1 MAINPAEITTIR
13 VGELPVGDI
22 TLESKLPI
30 ENGTD
35 LEQVTGQQLV
45 DFINVNS
52 NAFQFEV
59 RDLIVNQAYIDTNFD
74 STGLGILIMDGWAIC
89 NGQNGTPVLDGLVRI
104 SYGTNYS
111 VIGAVGGSKD
121 AVLVSHTHTFIG
133 SEDNT
138 PEPGTFICTNDDGST
153 GVQTSLSTEGVSG
166 TNKNMQPYRVVLTIM
181 KL

>member
-13 VGELPVGDI
+13 VGELPVGSI
-22 TLESKLPI
+22 TLTSKLAV

-35 LEQVTGQQLV
+35 LEQVTGQDVV

-59 RDLIVNQAYIDTNFD
+59 RDLWVNQAYIDTNFD
-74 STGLGILIMDGWAIC
+74 GTGLGILLMDGWAIC
-89 NGQNGTPVLDGLVRI
+89 NGQNGTPPMDGLVSI
-104 SYGTNYS
+104 GYGTNYG
-111 VIGAVGGSKD
+111 VIGAFGGSKD
-121 AVLVSHTHTFIG
+121 AVVVEHTHTFIG

-138 PEPGTFICTNDDGST
+138 PEPGSYICTNDDGST
-153 GVQTSLSTEGVSG
+153 GVQTSLSTTGVSG
-166 TNKNMQPYRVVLTIM
+166 IGKNLQPYIVLLKIM

>member
-1 MAINPAEITTIR
+1 MAINPAEITTIN
-13 VGELPVGDI
+13 VDELPEGTI
-22 TLESKLPI
+22 SLESKLPI
-30 ENGTD
+30 GNGTD
-35 LEQVTGQQLV
+35 LETITGQDLV
-45 DFINVNS
+45 DFVNTNS

-59 RDLIVNQAYIDTNFD
+59 RDLIVNQTYIDTNFD
-74 STGLGILIMDGWAIC
+74 STGLGRLIMTGWAIC
-89 NGQNGTPVLDGLVRI
+89 NGQNGTPILDGLVRI

-121 AVLVSHTHTFIG
+121 AVLVAHTHTFIG

-138 PEPGTFICTNDDGST
+138 PKPGDLICENSTGST
-153 GVQTSLSTEGVSG
+153 GVQSSLSTEGVSG